1 MGDTVGGS
9 AVQLLRD
16 SFRCPHSEPGR
27 CQRPT
32 SRGRR
37 DQVEGGQAPVDVSP
51 QGGRLY
57 LPHLSNDE
65 ASALLH
71 QVGLR
76 APLNLG
82 GPVTTLAQRVLLCR
96 C

>member
-1 MGDTVGGS
+1 M
-9 AVQLLRD
+9 
-16 SFRCPHSEPGR
+16 
-27 CQRPT
+27 
-32 SRGRR
+32 
-37 DQVEGGQAPVDVSP
+37 EGGQAPVDVSP